1 MGVHKYEIIMI
12 TLIMVAQFGYNDHRY
27 SLLNIKFKY

>member
-1 MGVHKYEIIMI
+1 MGVNKYEIIMI
-12 TLIMVAQFGYNDHRY
+12 TLIIVSQFGYNDHCY

>member
-12 TLIMVAQFGYNDHRY
+12 TLIMVTQFGYNDHHY
-27 SLLNIKFKY
+27 SLLNINFKY